1 MNEEKDREEAAAGKR
16 VDEEWKKQVQQEKR
30 HLAEQDRAAQTQ
42 RRRAG
47 PQAGPAGPPPKPSFA
62 QFISG
67 LATQVLISLGEVEN
81 PMTGR
86 READLIQAQHTI
98 DLLQLLQEKTKGNLT
113 PQEENFVTNVL
124 HDLRLR
130 YVRAAGSEAPTAAG
144 PTSGQPTD

>member
-1 MNEEKDREEAAAGKR
+1 MSEEKDREEAAAGKR

-42 RRRAG
+42 RRRPG

-86 READLIQAQHTI
+86 READLAQAQHTI

-113 PQEENFVTNVL
+113 PQEENFVGNAL

-130 YVRAAGSEAPTAAG
+130 YVRAAGSEAPTATG
-144 PTSGQPTD
+144 PTSAPPSD

>member
-1 MNEEKDREEAAAGKR
+1 MSDNEEKGGEESAAGKR

-30 HLAEQDRAAQTQ
+30 RLAEQDRTAQAR

-62 QFISG
+62 QFLSG

-81 PMTGR
+81 PITRR
-86 READLIQAQHTI
+86 READLVQAQHTI
-98 DLLQLLQEKTKGNLT
+98 DLLQLLEEKTKGNLT
-113 PQEENFVTNVL
+113 PQEENFLTNAL

-130 YVRAAGSEAPTAAG
+130 YVRAAGQAG
-144 PTSGQPTD
+144 G